1 MPNPDPAPYR
11 TAPLPQINGLRARY
25 KLAPLPSGVEKIVGL
40 MEGREKATL
49 QEITTIINA
58 DRMMTQKLITAAFPK
73 LAARD
78 GATVQMATSRL
89 GIDRVIMMMVGD
101 LLNQAVLDT
110 FETMVSIP
118 LEVDDG
124 SMLPPAHGGQLMASV
139 KFTGKANGEVTL
151 AFSPYLGVLITARL
165 LGGNIEDRYPPEVV
179 NDAVGEIVNII
190 TGNLQSRLCDAGLPS
205 EVALPVVKLQ
215 NVFPTVTVL
224 GGSSDRFYFRHS
236 AYGLGVNLCIAPFS
250 K

>member
-1 MPNPDPAPYR
+1 MPNPDPNPYR

-25 KLAPLPSGVEKIVGL
+25 KLAPLPEGVGKIVGL

-49 QEITTIINA
+49 QEITKIINA
-58 DRMMTQKLITAAFPK
+58 DRVMTQRLITAAFPK
-73 LAARD
+73 PSARD

-89 GIDRVIMMMVGD
+89 GISRVIMMLVGD
-101 LLNQAVLDT
+101 LLTQSVTDT
-110 FETMVSIP
+110 FETMVSIK

-139 KFTGKANGEVTL
+139 KFSGRATGEVTL
-151 AFSPYLGVLITARL
+151 AFSPYLGLLIAARL
-165 LGGNIEDRYPPEVV
+165 LGGNIEDKYPPEVI

-190 TGNLQSRLCDAGLPS
+190 TGNLQSRLSDAGLPS
-205 EVALPVVKLQ
+205 QVALPEVKLQ
-215 NVFPTVTVL
+215 NVFPTVTIL

-236 AYGLGVNLCIAPFS
+236 AYGLGVNLCIAPFA
-250 K
+250 